1 MYILLAVDGTYSATH
16 YNVGTNRSFVRRFF
30 DRFSGGYKAF
40 FEGPASAAGFDVD
53 NIIRG
58 ADREIRRAIRHA
70 ASESD
75 IKICLVGHSRGGH
88 IVTDIAM
95 RLHRMRRSDVLPRAN
110 PPSPQRSAGTRLLA
124 HDPLS
129 APLLH
134 AQSAPRP
141 SRPDDSGPTLRVHF
155 MGLYDSVDM
164 TWNGADTMTIPPNI
178 DWYAHAIRDPSL
190 GSRRSWGNTS
200 NDVLCS
206 NQHRT
211 RFFAGTHGALGG
223 APPES
228 CSDDWAVVADQC
240 TRELSAAEN
249 AAAGQQAHDFI
260 LGHARAA
267 QVPI

>member
-1 MYILLAVDGTYSATH
+1 MYILLAVDGTYSATN

-58 ADREIRRAIRHA
+58 ADREIRRAIRHG
-70 ASESD
+70 ASEPD
-75 IKICLVGHSRGGH
+75 LKICLVGHSRGGH

-95 RLHRMRRSDVLPRAN
+95 RLNRLRLSDIV
-110 PPSPQRSAGTRLLA
+110 PSVTRPSQQPATRTRLIA

-134 AQSAPRP
+134 AQMAQSLSSANE
-141 SRPDDSGPTLRVHF
+141 SEPTLRVHF

-178 DWYAHAIRDPSL
+178 DWYAHAMRDPAL
-190 GSRRSWGNTS
+190 GSRSSWGNTS
-200 NDVLCS
+200 NDILCS
-206 NQHRT
+206 VRHRT

-223 APPES
+223 APPEH
-228 CSDDWAVVADQC
+228 CSDEWAVIADQC
-240 TRELSAAEN
+240 TRQLSAREN
-249 AAAGQQAHDFI
+249 ETAGRRAHDFI
-260 LGHARAA
+260 LDHARAA